1 MTNNLLFPHASFL
14 GFENLFQQLERATD
28 HQLPQ
33 YPPCNIIKYGDNSIN
48 IELAVAGFNM
58 NELDVECDKSVLT
71 IKGQKSNLAAEPQ
84 RHYVHHGISQ
94 KKFIRKFTLAEHIEV
109 TGAALISGILTIQLK
124 HIVPDEFKPRK
135 IIIKEPQEL
144 LAEEDPE
151 DSG

>member
-1 MTNNLLFPHASFL
+1 M
-14 GFENLFQQLERATD
+14 
-28 HQLPQ
+28 
-33 YPPCNIIKYGDNSIN
+33 
-48 IELAVAGFNM
+48 
-58 NELDVECDKSVLT
+58 
-71 IKGQKSNLAAEPQ
+71 
-84 RHYVHHGISQ
+84 
-94 KKFIRKFTLAEHIEV
+94 